1 MQRRRNNSPGV
12 IVQGFLRRIYFRS
25 LARRLRL
32 RVAILGAGAVPVKQ
46 LKVVAVLLC
55 AALAGFLPA
64 RASTVQAVFSGT
76 VTSGFGAGG
85 VCQAGQQCGI
95 FSSIY
100 PGQPYSVTYL
110 FDTNLGTHF
119 PSPEEIVGSDPQSP
133 SLGAIVNIEG
143 QIFNIG
149 GSNFGDLGFGSA
161 SGGGRSFGAI
171 AKDVYL
177 PVGRGSAEITQSIT
191 NFTNALP
198 TSLSG
203 PFSYSVQPGD
213 FGSGTLRIQDFNI
226 QTNSGWLNDISFIID
241 SVAYSGEVNPTP
253 VPGAALSLRHIAR

>member
-1 MQRRRNNSPGV
+1 M
-12 IVQGFLRRIYFRS
+12 
-25 LARRLRL
+25 
-32 RVAILGAGAVPVKQ
+32 KQ
-46 LKVVAVLLC
+46 IKVVAAFLC
-55 AALAGFLPA
+55 AVLVGYVPA

-76 VTSGFGAGG
+76 VTSGFTGAT
-85 VCQAGQQCGI
+85 VCQANQPCGI

-110 FDTNLGTHF
+110 FDTSLGTHV
-119 PSPEEIVGSDPQSP
+119 PSPEEIVGSGLQSP

-143 QIFNIG
+143 QIFNIAG
-149 GSNFGDLGFGSA
+149 TDFGDLGFGSV

-177 PVGRGSAEITQSIT
+177 PAGRGSAEIVQSIA

-203 PFSYSVQPGD
+203 PFTYAVNYALLPPDTGT
-213 FGSGTLRIQDFNI
+213 GTLRIQDFDI
-226 QTNSGWLNDISFIID
+226 QGFSGWLNDISFTIN
-241 SVAYSGEVNPTP
+241 SVTYSGELNATP
-253 VPGAALSLRHIAR
+253 VPGAALLFASGLGAWGLLGWRRKRKATARAT